1 MENPSRR
8 DGSPPLKGMRVLVVE
23 DDYILALELESIL
36 TGAGADIAGLCTTVE
51 DALPRA
57 KGNNLSAAI
66 LDFRIGR
73 KTVDCVAR
81 NLSSRGVPFVFYTG
95 QAETGSIQSQWPQ
108 SKVIKKPAQPQTII
122 RTLAEMAG
130 RRPD

>member
-1 MENPSRR
+1 MAP
-8 DGSPPLKGMRVLVVE
+8 PPLKGMRVLVVE

-36 TGAGADIAGLCTTVE
+36 TGAGADIAGLCMTVVV
-51 DALPRA
+51 ALPRA
-57 KGNNLSAAI
+57 KGTYLSAAI
-66 LDFRIGR
+66 SYLRIGR

-81 NLSSRGVPFVFYTG
+81 DLSSRGVPFVFYTG
-95 QAETGSIQSQWPQ
+95 QAETCSIQSQWPQ